1 MFTASANLQRE
12 VFHEKKI
19 FNKQQIRARILRR
32 ALMILMSRA
41 PVPDCRLELKA
52 LSQEFD
58 HRFKMKVDAKVDEI
72 EKQRQLAAEQDRIK
86 RARLES
92 QSNNPVKKIQ
102 ATMRPPAFSK
112 ETPPIVQQY
121 D

>member
-1 MFTASANLQRE
+1 
-12 VFHEKKI
+12 
-19 FNKQQIRARILRR
+19 
-32 ALMILMSRA
+32 MILMSRN
-41 PVPDCRLELKA
+41 PIPDDRIELQT

-102 ATMRPPAFSK
+102 ATMRPSAFTK
-112 ETPPIVQQY
+112 ETEPIIQQY